1 MVAALVLAAGCN
13 GGSAVIGGGDKEDAK
28 VDTGTPEVGDTG
40 DTAAGD
46 TDTGLDPLDEDA
58 DEDGYTPREGDCDDT
73 LPHVY
78 PGAPDY
84 CDGLDQDCDGEPIP
98 NGSCGEEGDVAAM
111 WTWSFESD
119 DEQFGGVLSS
129 AGDVDGDGRTDLQVE
144 RYLTDPYQDEAG
156 VFYGAQLDGLPAV
169 NPLPALQWEKGGAQ
183 WSGCVASS
191 AGDVDADGFD
201 DVWTST
207 RGGELFTGA
216 IFLHY
221 GTGEMMPATGEDQQD
236 AAAAY
241 WYDSATWTMTSML
254 LAGDWNGDGRGD
266 TMAALLS
273 ADDQPN
279 RWSLL
284 TDAAVPQRANH
295 LEDLP
300 ALVDDLHGYGE
311 FANAGDL
318 DGDGF
323 DELVNLLQDKH
334 DGLWLEVAIVE
345 GEDFV
350 DGALVSEV
358 AHRAWYETAAEND
371 LTTMADRP
379 GADLDGDGLVD
390 LALQAYEPG
399 GVVLFHIGGVPDGAL
414 NPGVWATVSEAP
426 GDNLWPIE
434 WGADVDA
441 DGREDLK
448 AGQSFIPMSALGE
461 GGAYMLGDLQRL
473 RHAYTGGVNFQ
484 ALTDM
489 TGDGRAEWVFYEQYW
504 QATGATVRTGRS
516 LIVEGFDIPWEDPS
530 KW

>member
-13 GGSAVIGGGDKEDAK
+13 GGSAVIGGGDKGDAK

-46 TDTGLDPLDEDA
+46 TDTGPDALDEDA
-58 DEDGYTPREGDCDDT
+58 DEDGYTPREGDCDDN

-129 AGDVDGDGRTDLQVE
+129 VGDVDGDGRTDLQVE

-334 DGLWLEVAIVE
+334 DGLWGELAIVE

-358 AHRAWYETAAEND
+358 AHRAWYTDEVETAIVEFPEGPPPDVDGDGRAD
-371 LTTMADRP
+371 LTIGVMGTNHALMVLTGGIPTGDVRDSVHAEVRKDGDWYP
-379 GADLDGDGLVD
+379 WALYWGDDMDGDGLGE
-390 LALQAYEPG
+390 LMPNSGCAIRSTLLTAG
-399 GVVLFHIGGVPDGAL
+399 GVLEHDAAARPCLGGQYGYV
-414 NPGVWATVSEAP
+414 
-426 GDNLWPIE
+426 
-434 WGADVDA
+434 
-441 DGREDLK
+441 
-448 AGQSFIPMSALGE
+448 
-461 GGAYMLGDLQRL
+461 
-473 RHAYTGGVNFQ
+473 Q

-504 QATGATVRTGRS
+504 QAPGATVRTGRS